1 MATETD
7 PNRVSVAF
15 IKYYYNL
22 LNSQEDKLYQ
32 LYSKDA
38 VLRHNLH
45 SEPFSSNTKN
55 IVGNENIKEHWKTSE
70 LAGAK
75 VMIQSIDTAKSYHDS
90 ILTIAA
96 GELALKSND
105 EFNDDQPSY
114 KFVQT
119 FVLIPTKG
127 VYDVFSD
134 VLTFI
139 PDVDYEY
146 DENAQDA
153 EVCEKKDT
161 AEEST
166 GVPAHEE
173 KKEAVPE
180 IKKSEAVAEKG
191 PVAPATV
198 PETTAVVE
206 APVAEVSEPVLETEA
221 PAAVSE
227 PTPAPVI
234 EEEAT
239 PVVSTEEKEQEEV
252 FSPNTN
258 TKESTP
264 ETEEEEKPAAVEKT
278 TVKAEKLQE
287 EVKEKKEEKPVEAPA
302 ATTTNGSATP
312 AEKSVEASPAPES
325 KPATPT
331 ATPAKPAKPAEPKQ
345 TGPPKPISWAS
356 LAASHKGPSSV
367 AKVPST
373 TQPVVVAPQ
382 NGAASAAAKKTNFV
396 NGRTSPSNGQ
406 GDFKKVVR
414 NKNNKFNKGQF
425 DDDDTNGATAGVS
438 DKAKLKFTNN
448 AGQEVYPVYIK
459 HIETYINE
467 ADLKDVLE
475 KSFGKVDSC
484 RIDRSVALVDFTSQ
498 EAQAKAIKQ
507 HSVKVKGH
515 EIKIEV
521 RLRKEEKVAMFANKK
536 KNKGKKHHSYV
547 ENDGFRKVDRK

>member
-1 MATETD
+1 
-7 PNRVSVAF
+7 
-15 IKYYYNL
+15 
-22 LNSQEDKLYQ
+22 
-32 LYSKDA
+32 
-38 VLRHNLH
+38 
-45 SEPFSSNTKN
+45 
-55 IVGNENIKEHWKTSE
+55 
-70 LAGAK
+70 
-75 VMIQSIDTAKSYHDS
+75 MIQSIDTAKSYHDS

-146 DENAQDA
+146 DEKAQDA
-153 EVCEKKDT
+153 EASEKKDT

-166 GVPAHEE
+166 NAPAAQEE

-180 IKKSEAVAEKG
+180 IKESEPVAEKA
-191 PVAPATV
+191 PVAPVTV
-198 PETTAVVE
+198 PETTADVE
-206 APVAEVSEPVLETEA
+206 TPVAEVSEPVPAETKTEA

-227 PTPAPVI
+227 PTPAPAV

-239 PVVSTEEKEQEEV
+239 PVVSNEEKEQEEV

-264 ETEEEEKPAAVEKT
+264 DTEEEEKPATVEKT
-278 TVKAEKLQE
+278 AVKAEKQQE
-287 EVKEKKEEKPVEAPA
+287 EVKEKKVEEEKKEEEKPVETSA
-302 ATTTNGSATP
+302 ATTTTTNGTATP
-312 AEKSVEASPAPES
+312 GEKSVEASPAPES

-331 ATPAKPAKPAEPKQ
+331 AAPTKPA
-345 TGPPKPISWAS
+345 GPPKPFSWAS
-356 LAASHKGPSSV
+356 LAASHRGPSSV
-367 AKVPST
+367 AKVPSS
-373 TQPVVVAPQ
+373 TQPVVIAPQ
-382 NGAASAAAKKTNFV
+382 NGAAAKKTNFV

-414 NKNNKFNKGQF
+414 NKNKFNKGQY
-425 DDDDTNGATAGVS
+425 DDEDSNGVGAGVS

-459 HIETYINE
+459 HIEAYINE
-467 ADLKDVLE
+467 TDLKDVLE

-484 RIDRSVALVDFTSQ
+484 RIDRSVALVDFTNQ